1 MHAGREA
8 HKVDGRAEEEG
19 ICFFSLREERRQVVF
34 YDARAVVLVFSL
46 TVKTTDTAFV
56 IQGIEV
62 DVFWSAP
69 EAAAPRRASFNSF
82 AVLPLR
88 RGLPLKAIIFIIHHP
103 FF

>member
-8 HKVDGRAEEEG
+8 QKVDGRAEEEG

-34 YDARAVVLVFSL
+34 YDARAMVLVFSL
-46 TVKTTDTAFV
+46 TVKTADTAFV
-56 IQGIEV
+56 IQGIESV
-62 DVFWSAP
+62 SAP

-88 RGLPLKAIIFIIHHP
+88 RGLPLKAMIFIVHHP